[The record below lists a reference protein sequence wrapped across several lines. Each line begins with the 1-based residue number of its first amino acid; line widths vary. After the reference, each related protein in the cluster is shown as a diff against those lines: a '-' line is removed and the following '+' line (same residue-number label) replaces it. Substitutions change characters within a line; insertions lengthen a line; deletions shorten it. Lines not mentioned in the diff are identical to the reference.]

1 MDLHISDLFIK
12 VFIPLTCCYLLER
25 NSRLNIQRTLL
36 SSSLLLV
43 LSQGTWAAAPVND
56 SLVAAIDFSGK
67 IPYTTQ
73 QSTVSATTEAGEL
86 MSKCSSNNTASVWYK
101 FTPSADQNIMLDTM
115 GSDYDSTLSI
125 WTGTAHPLNE
135 VACNDDSQGKQS
147 QLAYTFKAGTSYYIG
162 ITGYTGETGKL
173 ILNAKP
179 IEALTNDN
187 LANAIA
193 VSSAN
198 YSNIQVT
205 TGASIEPTEMIADC
219 ALSTLGNSV
228 WYKYTPATNQTA
240 VFSTFGS
247 DYNTLLSIWTGTQH
261 PLTQVACN
269 DDTNGMQSQIVTPL
283 TAGTSYFINVAG
295 VASSGG
301 TAESGNLIFKVST
314 PPVNDALA
322 NATTVNSL
330 SYVDNISTA
339 GASNETGE
347 LSPSCAVGSNS
358 VWYKYTATTSQN
370 VSFATLKSD
379 YDTVIS
385 VWTGAAHPL
394 KEIACNDDA
403 ITSDDQEKASQVAVP
418 VTAGTT
424 YYIGVTGNYGGA
436 GKLAFRAEAVVNSIK
451 ITQQPTAATVNYNQP
466 ATLAV
471 SISSTDGK
479 AVAFQW
485 YEGNAGDISIPVGAN
500 SNYFTSPNLTRN
512 TRYWVRITNA
522 SGSVDSE
529 AVLVSVK
536 APNNAKGVDL
546 NGNAVSTSASFGLEV
561 TTPKASGNNVK
572 ADQAD
577 NISVDAS
584 ITADAAHV
592 GKTADILM
600 VGIYN
605 NIAFM
610 RDGDNWTPWDGS
622 IASIAVAKKAV
633 ALSNSALPVNIFKGS
648 FKGLPGSFQ
657 VYVGYRVD
665 NQVIFNGNEPIS
677 FLVQ

>member
-1 MDLHISDLFIK
+1 M
-12 VFIPLTCCYLLER
+12 
-25 NSRLNIQRTLL
+25 NIHQRTLL
-36 SSSLLLV
+36 SSSLLFA
-43 LSQGTWAAAPVND
+43 LSQSAWAAAPVND

-73 QSTVSATTEAGEL
+73 QSTLSATTEAGEL

-101 FTPSADQNIMLDTM
+101 FAPSADQNVLLDTM
-115 GSDYDSTLSI
+115 GSDYDTTLSV
-125 WTGTAHPLNE
+125 WTGTTQPLTE
-135 VACNDDSQGKQS
+135 LACNDDSQGKQS

-173 ILNAKP
+173 ILNAKA
-179 IEALTNDN
+179 ITALTNDN
-187 LANAIA
+187 LSNAITIP
-193 VSSAN
+193 SAN

-205 TGASIEPTEMIADC
+205 TGASIEPNEMIADC
-219 ALSTLGNSV
+219 ALTTVGNSV
-228 WYKYTPATNQTA
+228 WYKYTPANNQTA
-240 VFSTFGS
+240 VFSSFGS
-247 DYNTLLSIWTGTQH
+247 DYNTLLSVWTGTQH

-269 DDTNGMQSQIVTPL
+269 DDTNGTQSQIVTPL
-283 TAGTSYFINVAG
+283 TAGTTYFINVAG
-295 VASSGG
+295 VAVAGAS
-301 TAESGNLIFKVST
+301 AESGNLIFKVST
-314 PPVNDALA
+314 PPVNDDLA
-322 NATTVNSL
+322 NASTVTSL
-330 SYVDNISTA
+330 PFTGNMNTA
-339 GASNETGE
+339 GASNESTE
-347 LSPSCAVGSNS
+347 LSPSCAMGSNS
-358 VWYKYTATTSQN
+358 VWYKYTATANQN

-385 VWTGAAHPL
+385 VWTDS

-418 VTAGTT
+418 VTSGTT
-424 YYIGVTGNYGGA
+424 YYIGITGNYGA
-436 GKLAFRAEAVVNSIK
+436 SGKLAFRAETVVNSIK

-479 AVAFQW
+479 ATAFQW

-500 SNYFTSPNLTRN
+500 SNYFTTPNLTRN
-512 TRYWVRITNA
+512 ARYWVRITNG
-522 SGSVDSE
+522 SGNVDSE
-529 AVLVSVK
+529 AVLINVK
-536 APNNAKGVDL
+536 APNNAKGIDL
-546 NGNAVSTSASFGLEV
+546 QGKTVNTTASFGLEV

-577 NISVDAS
+577 TISVDAN
-584 ITADAAHV
+584 ITADTVHV

-610 RDGDNWTPWDGS
+610 RDGDNWTPWDGG

-633 ALSNSALPVNIFKGS
+633 ALTSAALPVNIFKGS
-648 FKGLPGSFQ
+648 FKGLPGNFQ

-665 NQVIFNGNEPIS
+665 NQVIFNGSEPIS
-677 FLVQ
+677 FLIQ

>member
-1 MDLHISDLFIK
+1 
-12 VFIPLTCCYLLER
+12 
-25 NSRLNIQRTLL
+25 LNIHQRTLL
-36 SSSLLLV
+36 SSSLLFA
-43 LSQGTWAAAPVND
+43 LSQSAWAAVPVND

-86 MSKCSSNNTASVWYK
+86 MSKCSSNNIASVWYK
-101 FTPSADQNIMLDTM
+101 FTPSADQNVMLDTM
-115 GSDYDSTLSI
+115 GSDYDTTLSI
-125 WTGTAHPLNE
+125 WTGTTHPLNE
-135 VACNDDSQGKQS
+135 LACNDDSQGKQS

-162 ITGYTGETGKL
+162 VTGYTGETGKL
-173 ILNAKP
+173 TLNAKP
-179 IEALTNDN
+179 IAALSNDN
-187 LANAIA
+187 LVNAIA
-193 VSSAN
+193 IPSVS

-205 TGASIEPTEMIADC
+205 TGASIEPTEMVADC

-228 WYKYTPATNQTA
+228 WYKYTPAKNQTT

-247 DYNTLLSIWTGTQH
+247 DYNTLLSVWTGTQH

-269 DDTNGMQSQIVTPL
+269 DDTNGVQSQVVAPL
-283 TAGTSYFINVAG
+283 TAGTTYFINIAG
-295 VASSGG
+295 VASSSS
-301 TAESGNLIFKVST
+301 TAESGNLMFKVGT
-314 PPVNDALA
+314 PPVNDDFG
-322 NATTVNSL
+322 NATTVTSL
-330 SYVDNISTA
+330 PFVDSMNTA
-339 GASNETGE
+339 GASNEATE
-347 LSPSCAVGSNS
+347 FSPSCAVGSNS
-358 VWYKYTATTSQN
+358 VWYKYTATANQN

-385 VWTGAAHPL
+385 VWANS
-394 KEIACNDDA
+394 KELACNDDA

-424 YYIGVTGNYGGA
+424 YYIGITGNYGA
-436 GKLAFRAEAVVNSIK
+436 SGKLAFRAETVVNSIK

-512 TRYWVRITNA
+512 TRYWVRITNG

-529 AVLVSVK
+529 AVLVGVK
-536 APNNAKGVDL
+536 APNNAKGIDL
-546 NGNAVSTSASFGLEV
+546 QGKAVSTAASFGLEV
-561 TTPKASGNNVK
+561 TTPKTSGNNVK
-572 ADQAD
+572 VDQAD
-577 NISVDAS
+577 IISVDAT
-584 ITADAAHV
+584 ITADATHV

-605 NIAFM
+605 NLAFM
-610 RDGDNWTPWDGS
+610 RNGDNWTTWDGS
-622 IASIAVAKKAV
+622 VASITVAKKGV
-633 ALSNSALPVNIFKGS
+633 TLTSSALAANIFKGS
-648 FKGLPGSFQ
+648 FKGLPGNFQ

-665 NQVIFNGNEPIS
+665 NQIIFNGNEAIS